1 MTGLQQRA
9 AAFDDLDVARCYA
22 HRPPYAPALY
32 EFLLSLVSRRQCLVD
47 LGCGPGKI
55 AAPLAGNFTDVIAID
70 PAIAMIETAKATYPQ
85 PNISWRHASAEEA
98 VLPYG
103 IDLVTAGTSI
113 HWMKHEVLFP
123 RLAGRAPLVAVITGD
138 APPNPPWFAEEGAF
152 LTKWLARVHGLTYDR
167 PAFVAEGR
175 TYEPWLDIAGRRDFT
190 FTFRQ
195 SIADYIACQHS
206 RASWPRSQMGAERV
220 LEFDRELETVL
231 TPFAQGGLLS
241 FDLTSELVWGAPRK
255 TARG

>member
-1 MTGLQQRA
+1 MTDVKQRA
-9 AAFDDLDVARCYA
+9 AAFDDLDVALCYA

-32 EFLLSLVSRRQCLVD
+32 EFLLDLVPRKRCLVD

-55 AAPLAGNFTDVIAID
+55 AAALAGDFANVIAID
-70 PAIAMIETAKATYPQ
+70 PAIAMIETAKASNPQ
-85 PNISWRHASAEEA
+85 PNISWMHSSAEEA
-98 VLPYG
+98 ALPDD

-123 RLAGRAPLVAVITGD
+123 KLAERAPLVAVITGD
-138 APPNPPWFAEEGAF
+138 APLSPPWLEGESDF
-152 LTKWLARVHGLTYDR
+152 LTRWLARLHGRTFDR
-167 PAFVAEGR
+167 TAFVADGR
-175 TYEPWLDIAGRRDFT
+175 IYEPWLDIAGRRDFT

-195 SIADYIACQHS
+195 SIAAYVACQHS
-206 RASWPRSQMGAERV
+206 RASWPRSRMGADLV

-231 TPFAQGGLLS
+231 TPFAQGGMVS
-241 FDLTSELVWGAPRK
+241 FDLRSELVWGAPRN

>member
-1 MTGLQQRA
+1 MNDRA

-32 EFLLSLVSRRQCLVD
+32 EFLLGLVPRKRCLVD

-55 AAPLAGNFTDVIAID
+55 AAALAGKFTDVIAID
-70 PAIAMIETAKATYPQ
+70 PAIAMIETAKATNPQ
-85 PNISWRHASAEEA
+85 PNIRWLHASAEEA
-98 VLPYG
+98 ALPDD

-123 RLAGRAPLVAVITGD
+123 KLAGHAPLVAVITGD
-138 APPNPPWFAEEGAF
+138 APLSPPWFIGETAF
-152 LTKWLARVHGLTYDR
+152 LTKWLARLHGRTFDR

-175 TYEPWLDIAGRRDFT
+175 IYEPWLDIAGRREFT

-206 RASWPRSQMGAERV
+206 RASWPRSRMGADLV
-220 LEFDRELETVL
+220 VEFDGELEAVL
-231 TPFAQGGLLS
+231 TPFTRDGIVS

-255 TARG
+255 SARG